1 MAIIKDRRT
10 TLQSRLQELEKEKSK
25 LTQTDPMVSLLIK
38 VPFNKK
44 KSTFPSACLKILAMC
59 IVNSSYYLW
68 WSADIIVI
76 FNTCWTEWN
85 FKSNLCRRSKAFA
98 LAGNTFASP
107 LLNNIFLLVIL
118 WYEYIIIF

>member
-1 MAIIKDRRT
+1 MKVQPVIENRIAEYQKEEKHEIRFNLMAIIKDRRT

-68 WSADIIVI
+68 
-76 FNTCWTEWN
+76 
-85 FKSNLCRRSKAFA
+85 
-98 LAGNTFASP
+98 
-107 LLNNIFLLVIL
+107 
-118 WYEYIIIF
+118 